1 MPKPTNAKA
10 PALPDAQKV
19 KQTKGLLMRKKSDA
33 IVSAETA
40 RKLTED
46 LRAGWGKS
54 VKSKGKGKGK
64 GKKGKGKGKGEKTW
78 KKVASEED
86 RMAAVEKL
94 DKKVEKKR
102 RDSLVEMDKIDAMLK
117 PKKAKFKKVKTIQP
131 DSKGL
136 NLMLKC
142 VKCDKVEGTDA
153 PTWEAVCGDET
164 GVVTF
169 SLRSEGHADLCK
181 AGASLRVQN
190 AKVIMAKGYVRVVVD
205 KWGVLKAAD
214 KDHDFEPEASKDM
227 SGTEY
232 ELA

>member
-1 MPKPTNAKA
+1 
-10 PALPDAQKV
+10 
-19 KQTKGLLMRKKSDA
+19 MRKKSDA
-33 IVSAETA
+33 IVSAEMA
-40 RKLTED
+40 RKLTAD

-54 VKSKGKGKGK
+54 VKGKGKGKGK

-94 DKKVEKKR
+94 EKKVEKKR

-142 VKCDKVEGTDA
+142 VKCDKVEGTDV

-169 SLRSEGHADLCK
+169 NLRSEGHADLCK
-181 AGASLRVQN
+181 VGASLRVQN
-190 AKVIMAKGYVRVVVD
+190 AKVLMIKGFVKVVVD

-214 KDHDFEPEASKDM
+214 ADHDFEPLATKDL
-227 SGTEY
+227 SATEY
-232 ELA
+232 ELT